1 MTSTL
6 AGGFFLVVHCSS
18 SMSISYDFQL
28 LDSGVRGM
36 SLVMS
41 MNEDAFSFITD
52 ELDMFTVCDGSC
64 PLDNYHLSA
73 FIETAERAQLSC
85 DFA

>member
-1 MTSTL
+1 
-6 AGGFFLVVHCSS
+6 
-18 SMSISYDFQL
+18 MSISYDFKL
-28 LDSGVRGM
+28 INSGVAGM

-52 ELDMFTVCDGSC
+52 EADMITIADGSA
-64 PLDNYHLSA
+64 PLDNSRLSD
-73 FIETAERAQLSC
+73 FIDTAERAQLCC

>member
-1 MTSTL
+1 MPT
-6 AGGFFLVVHCSS
+6 
-18 SMSISYDFQL
+18 YDFKL
-28 LDSGVRGM
+28 INSGVAGM

-52 ELDMFTVCDGSC
+52 EADMITIADGSA
-64 PLDNYHLSA
+64 PLDNSLLSD
-73 FIETAERAQLSC
+73 FIETAERAQLCC

>member
-1 MTSTL
+1 
-6 AGGFFLVVHCSS
+6 
-18 SMSISYDFQL
+18 MSISYDFKL
-28 LDSGVRGM
+28 INSGVAGM

-52 ELDMFTVCDGSC
+52 EADMITIADGSA
-64 PLDNYHLSA
+64 PLDNSRLSD
-73 FIETAERAQLSC
+73 FIETAERAQLCC

>member
-1 MTSTL
+1 MSTT
-6 AGGFFLVVHCSS
+6 
-18 SMSISYDFQL
+18 YDFQL
-28 LDSGVRGM
+28 LTSGVPGM

-52 ELDMFTVCDGSC
+52 EADMTTIADGSV
-64 PLDNYHLSA
+64 PLDNSRLSS
-73 FIETAERAQLSC
+73 FVENAESAQFCC

>member
-1 MTSTL
+1 MTVT
-6 AGGFFLVVHCSS
+6 
-18 SMSISYDFQL
+18 YDFQL
-28 LDSGVRGM
+28 LNSGVPGM

-52 ELDMFTVCDGSC
+52 EADMTTIADGSA
-64 PLDNYHLSA
+64 PLDNSRLSD
-73 FIETAERAQLSC
+73 FIETAERAHLCC

>member
-1 MTSTL
+1 MSTT
-6 AGGFFLVVHCSS
+6 
-18 SMSISYDFQL
+18 YDFQL
-28 LDSGVRGM
+28 LNSGVPGM

-52 ELDMFTVCDGSC
+52 EVDMTTIADGSV
-64 PLDNYHLSA
+64 PLDNSRLSS
-73 FIETAERAQLSC
+73 FVETAESAHLCC